1 MPKSHVNHSVN
12 LSGLILN
19 LDFPYLGASP
29 DGIVNCSCCGV
40 GCLETKYPSKYR
52 DNPIEDMI
60 FGSSGYLEFGSGGAV
75 EIIKTHAYFYQIQT
89 QLLVTQYDY
98 SNFFVTLI
106 NHFVCIRIELG
117 KELFEKISRK
127 CKLFFEKVILPE
139 LLAKFFSEPTIT
151 NATSP
156 GKVCYCNMSKE
167 DDDLIGCDKEN
178 CKKKWFH
185 LKCLLITK
193 IPKGRWFCPECQKA
207 KKQKN
212 NFMNSCL
219 THYSLAFF
227 S

>member
-12 LSGLILN
+12 LSSLILN

-156 GKVCYCNMSKE
+156 GKV
-167 DDDLIGCDKEN
+167 
-178 CKKKWFH
+178 
-185 LKCLLITK
+185 
-193 IPKGRWFCPECQKA
+193 
-207 KKQKN
+207 
-212 NFMNSCL
+212 
-219 THYSLAFF
+219 
-227 S
+227 